1 MGEYASCVQPLRR
14 HGADLPAP
22 LELRTAD
29 VRGRMGQSRA
39 ALGAR
44 WDEVKPEPFR
54 LTREVVPG
62 LYQVRTLGSRAYL
75 AVEDEITIID
85 CGSPLSGT
93 RVLDAVRELGRSV
106 ADVRDIV
113 ITHTHL
119 DHVGA
124 LPEVQKHIP
133 ARTAVHYAEAGLLT
147 SDKRLP
153 NPVVHPWLAALTDGF
168 FARSDP
174 GAARVDLELDDG
186 DELPVLGGLRVVH
199 NPGHTAGSI
208 SLFFPER
215 GVLIVGDALQF
226 RFGRLMLPNR
236 LFSEDLT
243 QAGESVRKLALL
255 DFETLCFSHF
265 RPILAGAD
273 RKVRD
278 FASKLAG

>member
-1 MGEYASCVQPLRR
+1 V
-14 HGADLPAP
+14 
-22 LELRTAD
+22 LE
-29 VRGRMGQSRA
+29 
-39 ALGAR
+39 
-44 WDEVKPEPFR
+44 
-54 LTREVVPG
+54 
-62 LYQVRTLGSRAYL
+62 
-75 AVEDEITIID
+75 
-85 CGSPLSGT
+85 
-93 RVLDAVRELGRSV
+93 AVRELGRSV
-106 ADVRDIV
+106 EDVRDIV

-133 ARTAVHYAEAGLLT
+133 ARTAVHYAEAELLT
-147 SDKRLP
+147 SEEPLP

-168 FARSDP
+168 FARNDP

-186 DELPVLGGLRVVH
+186 DELPVLGGLRIVH

-208 SLFFPER
+208 SLHFRER

-265 RPILAGAD
+265 RPILGGAD